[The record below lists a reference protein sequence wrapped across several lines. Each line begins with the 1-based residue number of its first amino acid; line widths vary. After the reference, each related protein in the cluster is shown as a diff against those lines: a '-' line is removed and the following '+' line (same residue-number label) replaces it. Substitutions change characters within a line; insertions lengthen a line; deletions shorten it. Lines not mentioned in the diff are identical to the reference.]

1 MKNRDYLIVTS
12 VAILFFTLISYAL
25 QLPTN
30 ATLPQFVDGD
40 PPTYWE
46 AAKLIYTEGSQPHP
60 LRPFF
65 YPFLIGL
72 PSFLGIPPNNSFWL
86 VLGFNFIFWLGTI
99 VFIFKILKAHT
110 TRKIAFIGA
119 FIFVTNTSNI
129 INSWSVLAESLFH
142 FLIIGS
148 VYFLLKYINNK
159 TNTGHFIAFMTFFCL
174 SFITRP
180 TYSPLL
186 FILIPLFIF
195 ALIKKYLSL
204 IIGFISLII
213 FLLTIG
219 FNAYKMHQ
227 TYGNWT
233 LSYIG
238 QCTIYPFFSTYAHA
252 ASIDKSVEQT
262 AKDWF
267 FEFPKRAHAL
277 PRDNDS
283 ILWSSVNSI
292 VINDLQ
298 VLIKNNKIGLAIAF
312 VRDLISNSVASNGD
326 VLHLID
332 SKNQFYF
339 NGLIKSI
346 FIWGRVHNILNTIAA
361 LLIIPLLF
369 KRFNRYFW
377 HNKHPI
383 FWILMVNITLS
394 VFAILISTVSF
405 TQGDR
410 FHLVVLPMSLV
421 SLGLIFFRKTV

>member
-1 MKNRDYLIVTS
+1 MKNPDYLIVTS

-30 ATLPQFVDGD
+30 ATLPQLVDGD

-46 AAKLIYTEGSQPHP
+46 AAKLIYTEGGKSHP

-72 PSFLGIPPNNSFWL
+72 PAYLGISANNSFWL
-86 VLGFNFIFWLGTI
+86 VLDFNFIFWLGTI

-119 FIFVTNTSNI
+119 FIFATNTSNV
-129 INSWSVLAESLFH
+129 INCWSVLAESLFH

-148 VYFLLKYINNK
+148 VYFLLKYIINK
-159 TNTGHFIAFMTFFCL
+159 TKTWHFIAFMTFFCL

-195 ALIKKYLSL
+195 ALIKRYLSL

-227 TYGNWT
+227 NYGNWT

-238 QCTIYPFFSTYAHA
+238 QCTIYVFFSAYAKVVN
-252 ASIDKSVEQT
+252 SEKTIEQT
-262 AKDWF
+262 GADWF
-267 FEFPKRAHAL
+267 VEYSKRNKEI
-277 PRDNDS
+277 PRYNDS
-283 ILWSSVNSI
+283 VSWKSLNSI
-292 VINDLQ
+292 IFNDLQ
-298 VLIKNNKIGLAIAF
+298 DQIKNNKYGLMRAF
-312 VRDLISNSVASNGD
+312 SRDLISNSVASNGD

-332 SKNQFYF
+332 SKNLFYF
-339 NGLIKSI
+339 NGLTKSI

-361 LLIIPLLF
+361 LLVIPLLF
-369 KRFNRYFW
+369 KRFSRYFW
-377 HNKHPI
+377 HNKRSI
-383 FWILMVNITLS
+383 FWVLIVNITLS
-394 VFAILISTVSF
+394 IFTILISTISF

-410 FHLVVLPMSLV
+410 FHLVVLPMTLV